1 MGCNLKL
8 VQRSRSPRSIRFMR
22 QETLMNTRHS
32 SSAAI
37 AAVGACLCAAST
49 ASAQDKQPKVQE
61 EVIVTAT
68 PLQERGLE
76 VAQPT
81 SVLRGDELERQIA
94 ASIGETLDSMLGIS
108 GTYFGPA
115 ASRPVIRGLSGERVL
130 ILEDGIGSLDV
141 SSLSQDHAVTVE
153 SALARQIEIVK
164 GPATLLYGNGTIG
177 GVVNVLTDRVPT
189 SLSERPIT
197 GVFELRGD
205 TAMEEK
211 TGAGHV
217 DATLGSFAFHVDGYK
232 RETGN
237 IEIPDY
243 ALSDAK
249 RAELEA
255 AGEPVDL
262 TRGEVRNSLS
272 ESDGGA
278 LGFSYVGDN
287 GYIGVAASTFATN
300 YGVPG
305 PEEEEEAP
313 AAAALRLV
321 ERVRPLASINA
332 EGVSI
337 DMKQDRYDLRG
348 AFLRPDA
355 ALSAVRVL
363 ASYNDY
369 EHTEFEPD
377 GAPGTSF
384 DQTGLDSRLMFDH
397 APLAGWRG
405 TFGVQYRDVDFN
417 AVGDEAFVPPSITEN
432 LGIFVFEERPFGD
445 VTLELGARVENQ
457 NVDPEP
463 SALVDYDKDSVNLS
477 AGVVWK
483 LESHY
488 ALSLNVT
495 STERH
500 PTGTELY
507 ANGPHLAIGR
517 FEIGD
522 PSLDKETALTVDV
535 GIHRDTGRLHYQL
548 SAFYNDFSDYIFPLL
563 TGDEADGLPVAQYVQ
578 ADAEFQGLEGEVGYR
593 LTESDAGTLSGRLA
607 ADYVRG
613 KLKDGGDLPQVP
625 PMRVGAELRFVRDR
639 WDTGIGAWYY
649 DKQDK
654 VAVNELPSDSYTMV
668 DADVGYAM
676 PWTSGRLYVFLRGS
690 NLLDEDARRHSSP
703 LKDFLPLPG
712 RSMTAGARVE
722 F

>member
-1 MGCNLKL
+1 VTSWQL
-8 VQRSRSPRSIRFMR
+8 R
-22 QETLMNTRHS
+22 QDFIMNMQHTL
-32 SSAAI
+32 A
-37 AAVGACLCAAST
+37 AASVMALAAT
-49 ASAQDKQPKVQE
+49 GASAQEQRPKPQE

-68 PLQERGLE
+68 PLRERGLD

-81 SVLRGDELERQIA
+81 TVLLGDELSRQIA
-94 ASIGETLDSMLGIS
+94 ASIGETLDSVPGIS

-130 ILEDGIGSLDV
+130 ILEDGIASLDA

-153 SALARQIEIVK
+153 SALARQIEVIK
-164 GPATLLYGNGTIG
+164 GPATLLYGNGTVG
-177 GVVNVLTDRVPT
+177 GVVNVVTDRVP
-189 SLSERPIT
+189 SALLDRPI
-197 GVFELRGD
+197 GGAFELRGD
-205 TAMEEK
+205 TAIEEK

-217 DATLGSFAFHVDGYK
+217 DATAGAFAFHLDGYK

-237 IEIPDY
+237 IEIPGF

-262 TRGEVRNSLS
+262 TSGEVRNSLS

-278 LGFSYVGDN
+278 FGLSYVSDN
-287 GYIGVAASTFATN
+287 GYLGVAASRFDTN

-305 PEEEEEAP
+305 PEEEEP
-313 AAAALRLV
+313 AAVAAFKQID
-321 ERVRPLASINA
+321 RVQALSGIDA

-337 DMKQDRYDLRG
+337 DMKQNRYDLRG
-348 AFLRPDA
+348 AWERPDA

-369 EHTEFEPD
+369 EHQEFEPD
-377 GAPGTSF
+377 GTPGTSF
-384 DQTGLDSRLMFDH
+384 DQTGLDSRLVFDH
-397 APLAGWRG
+397 AALAGWRG

-417 AVGDEAFVPPSITEN
+417 AVGEEAFVPPSITEN
-432 LGIFVFEERPFGD
+432 LGFFLFEERPFGA

-463 SALVDYDKDSVNLS
+463 GTLPDYDKDSVNLS

-488 ALSLNVT
+488 AISLNVT
-495 STERH
+495 RTERH

-507 ANGPHLAIGR
+507 AGGPHLAIGR

-522 PSLDKETALTVDV
+522 ASLDQETALTVDIGV
-535 GIHRDTGRLHYQL
+535 HKDSGRLHYQI
-548 SAFYNDFSDYIFPLL
+548 SAFRNDFSDYIFPQL
-563 TGDEADGLPVAQYVQ
+563 TGAVADGLPVVQYVQ

-593 LTESDAGTLSGRLA
+593 LLESDAGSLSGRLA

-613 KLKDGGDLPQVP
+613 KLQDGGDLPQVP
-625 PMRVGAELRFVRDR
+625 PLRVGVELRFERAR
-639 WDTGIGAWYY
+639 WQSGVGAWYY
-649 DKQDK
+649 DDQDE
-654 VAVNELPSDSYTMV
+654 VAVNELPSESYTLL
-668 DADVGYAM
+668 DADVGYEM
-676 PWTSGRLYVFLRGS
+676 PWQSGRLYAFVRGS

-703 LKDFLPLPG
+703 LKDFVPLPG
-712 RSMTAGARVE
+712 RSMTAGVRVE

>member
-1 MGCNLKL
+1 
-8 VQRSRSPRSIRFMR
+8 
-22 QETLMNTRHS
+22 MNTRQS
-32 SSAAI
+32 LAT
-37 AAVGACLCAAST
+37 LCAVALGVGT
-49 ASAQDKQPKVQE
+49 ASAQDKRPVQE
-61 EVIVTAT
+61 EVIVTST
-68 PLQERGLE
+68 PLRERGLE

-81 SVLRGDELERQIA
+81 TVLRGDELDRQVA
-94 ASIGETLDSMLGIS
+94 ASIGETLDSVPGIS

-115 ASRPVIRGLSGERVL
+115 ASRPVIRGLSGERVV
-130 ILEDGIGSLDV
+130 ILEDGIASLDV

-153 SALARQIEIVK
+153 SALARQIEVIK
-164 GPATLLYGNGTIG
+164 GPATLLYGNGTVG

-189 SLSERPIT
+189 SLSDEPI
-197 GVFELRGD
+197 GGMLELRGD
-205 TAMEEK
+205 TAIEEK

-217 DATLGSFAFHVDGYK
+217 DATLGSFAFHLDGYK

-237 IEIPDY
+237 IEIPDF

-262 TRGEVRNSLS
+262 TKGEVRNSLS

-278 LGFSYVGDN
+278 FGLSYIGN
-287 GYIGVAASTFATN
+287 SGYIGVAASRFQTN

-305 PEEEEEAP
+305 PEEEEEPPVVASTL
-313 AAAALRLV
+313 AD
-321 ERVRPLASINA
+321 RVRPLASIDA

-337 DMKQDRYDLRG
+337 DMEQNRYDLRAG
-348 AFLRPDA
+348 LLRPEA
-355 ALSAVRVL
+355 KLSAVRVL

-369 EHTEFEPD
+369 EHQEFEPD
-377 GAPGTSF
+377 GAPGTLF
-384 DQTGLDSRLMFDH
+384 DQTGVDSRLVFDH
-397 APLAGWRG
+397 AALAGWRG

-417 AVGDEAFVPPSITEN
+417 AVGEEAFVPASVTQN
-432 LGIFVFEERPFGD
+432 LGFFVFEERPFGA
-445 VTLELGARVENQ
+445 VTLELGARLENQ

-463 SALVDYDKDSVNLS
+463 GTLADYDKDSVNLS

-483 LESHY
+483 LEDHY

-522 PSLDKETALTVDV
+522 ASLDKETALTVDV
-535 GIHRDTGRLHYQL
+535 GLHRDTGRLHYQL

-578 ADAEFQGLEGEVGYR
+578 ADAEFQGLEGEIGYR
-593 LTESDAGTLSGRLA
+593 LVESDAGTLSGRLA

-625 PMRVGAELRFVRDR
+625 PLRVGAELRFERDR
-639 WDTGIGAWYY
+639 WQSGIGAWYY

-654 VAVNELPSDSYTMV
+654 VAANELPSESYTLL

-676 PWTSGRLYVFLRGS
+676 PWTSGRMYVFLRGT

-703 LKDFLPLPG
+703 LKDFVPLPG
-712 RSMTAGARVE
+712 RSVTAGARVE